1 MPTPGNLKSGDS
13 LFSITNTLPPP
24 PLPPNRPIS
33 LKHYVN
39 SYMKYRPSYNSLLWS
54 WRPNNLCQWWNTCKD
69 APETK
74 LWIKENWNFEK
85 KWENPKW
92 NQWKAHNSILSGR
105 FGMYALKQS
114 VKYWTHL
121 LLCSSRK
128 YLYPP
133 RRELRIRTLYS
144 NSVLSVVDRI
154 E

>member
-1 MPTPGNLKSGDS
+1 MPTSGNLKCGDF
-13 LFSITNTLPPP
+13 LFCITTPH
-24 PLPPNRPIS
+24 PLPPNCPIS
-33 LKHYVN
+33 LKHYMN

-54 WRPNNLCQWWNTCKD
+54 WRPNNLCQWWNTCKE

-74 LWIKENWNFEK
+74 LWKSK
-85 KWENPKW
+85 KIGILRKNGKNPKW
-92 NQWKAHNSILSGR
+92 NHWKAHNSVLSGR
-105 FGMYALKQS
+105 VGMYALKQS

-133 RRELRIRTLYS
+133 RREVRIRTLYS